1 MIVVVAMTESLTALD
16 ATFLELEQA
25 DDSAHMHI
33 GAVMVFDALPES
45 PAPAAADV
53 ARHLER
59 RLSALPRY
67 RQRLSEPRTGGIH
80 WPAWEQDPGFDAGA
94 HVRRAALA
102 RPGGEA
108 ELLEWAA
115 EYFSQR
121 LDRRR
126 PLWDLV
132 VLEGLAGGRWALVS
146 KTHHCLVDGVGSV
159 EATHL
164 LLDTEPVP
172 PRDRWLGIDETATD
186 DPGKGGPEGIAG
198 AARSLASSA
207 RGVVGAAAR
216 FPFRVA
222 GSAVG
227 ALAHP
232 ERARDAFERSR
243 AIAEVMVRDEVYP
256 APQTSLNAPIGA
268 HRRLAVLRAPL
279 QDLKQIKNALGG
291 TVNDVVLAVAAGGLR
306 DLLEGRGESPPDQ
319 GLRAM
324 VPMNIRAAGEHLEL
338 GNRITSLFV
347 HLPVAEPDQLM
358 RYQRQVEEAE
368 GLKAGRQALGSK
380 TLIDI
385 TALAPPA
392 IHSFLARSLFA
403 TRLFNVTITNVPG
416 QPNPLYAF
424 GARLREVWP
433 LVPIAAS
440 HAVGIAVISYDGD
453 LFFCINADRDTV
465 PDLSVLRDGM
475 VSSLRDLRERAA
487 DGRDGAG
494 QGGGLSGRA

>member
-1 MIVVVAMTESLTALD
+1 MISVVGPTERLTALD

-25 DDSAHMHI
+25 DESAHMHI
-33 GAVMVFDALPES
+33 GAVMVFDALPDR

-67 RQRLSEPRTGGIH
+67 RQRLSEPRTGGMH
-80 WPAWEQDPGFDAGA
+80 WPAWERDPGFDAGA
-94 HVRRAALA
+94 HVRRSALA
-102 RPGGEA
+102 RPGGET

-115 EYFSQR
+115 EHFSQR

-146 KTHHCLVDGVGSV
+146 KTHHCMVDGVGSV

-164 LLDTEPVP
+164 LLDAEPVP
-172 PRDRWLGIDETATD
+172 PGGRWLGVDETATD
-186 DPGKGGPEGIAG
+186 DPGNGGPDGIVGTAWSLVSGAAG
-198 AARSLASSA
+198 AA
-207 RGVVGAAAR
+207 GAAAR
-216 FPFRVA
+216 LPFRVA
-222 GSAVG
+222 SASVV

-243 AIAEVMVRDEVYP
+243 AIAEVMVRDEVFP
-256 APQTSLNAPIGA
+256 APHTSLNEPIGA
-268 HRRLAVLRAPL
+268 HRRLAALRVPL
-279 QDLKQIKNALGG
+279 RDLKQIKNALGG
-291 TVNDVVLAVAAGGLR
+291 TVNDVVLAVAAGGFR
-306 DLLEGRGESPPDQ
+306 DLLEGRGEPLPRQ

-324 VPMNIRAAGEHLEL
+324 VPMSIRTAGEHLEL
-338 GNRITSLFV
+338 GNQITSLFV
-347 HLPVAEPDQLM
+347 HLPVAEPDPLM

-392 IHSFLARSLFA
+392 IHSFIARSLFA

-416 QPNPLYAF
+416 PPVPLYAF

-440 HAVGIAVISYDGD
+440 HAVGIAVVSYDGD
-453 LFFCINADRDTV
+453 LFFCINADRDSV
-465 PDLSVLRDGM
+465 SDVSVLRDGM
-475 VSSLRDLRERAA
+475 LRSLRDLRERAA
-487 DGRDGAG
+487 DRPG
-494 QGGGLSGRA
+494 QVERRSRSR